1 MYIKLSA
8 VLQLFDGYRRR
19 PLRALE
25 ASFLV
30 NRNPV
35 RPVYKQGGYFV
46 FPDLF
51 PGPVRIDI
59 LSPLFL
65 PETVEV
71 NISEEAGRYSVAC
84 KVLSP
89 GRAYPFGGAPTV
101 LRGRFIKNGMPAD
114 LERVLFFVPEG
125 RELLKVAQDDLNA
138 GDREIKL
145 FSSQQTWRLPLPG
158 KFLII
163 DKDKNKR
170 EECFITGV
178 CDEKGAYPLDE
189 PLKYAHTRTT
199 PLIELIEF
207 HTAFD
212 GTFFLAIPERH
223 DTARQVELE
232 MPSVGK
238 SWQSAIMHSKETDMG
253 IIEI

>member
-1 MYIKLSA
+1 MYIKLSV

-19 PLRALE
+19 PLRAPE

-30 NRNPV
+30 NRNLV

-46 FPDLF
+46 FPNLF
-51 PGPVRIDI
+51 PGLVRIDI

-71 NISEEAGRYSVAC
+71 KVSEEAGNYSVVC

-89 GRAYPFGGAPTV
+89 GRTYPFGGAPTV
-101 LRGRFIKNGMPAD
+101 LRGRFIKDGVPSA

-125 RELLKVAQDDLNA
+125 RELLKVAQDDLSP

-145 FSSQQTWRLPLPG
+145 FSSQQAWRLPLPG
-158 KFLII
+158 KFLIS

-170 EECFITGV
+170 EECFITGM

-189 PLKYAHTRTT
+189 PLKYAHARAT
-199 PLIELIEF
+199 PFIELIEF
-207 HTAFD
+207 HTAVD

-223 DTARQVELE
+223 HTARHVELE
-232 MPSVGK
+232 MPSAGK
-238 SWQSAIMHSKETDMG
+238 SWQTTIMHSKETDMG